1 MSTNRYR
8 VECNQMYFNQV
19 TETFEK
25 GLILGASQFQY
36 GDQFEATAKQVKAV
50 ATSGDVVKI

>member
-1 MSTNRYR
+1 MSRYR

-19 TETFEK
+19 TGTFEK

-36 GDQFEATAKQVKAV
+36 GDQFEATAKQVKTVV
-50 ATSGDVVKI
+50 ASGDVVKI

>member
-1 MSTNRYR
+1 MSRYR
-8 VECNQMYFNQV
+8 VECNQMYFNQI

-36 GDQFEATAKQVKAV
+36 GDQFEATAAQVKTV
-50 ATSGDVVKI
+50 VVSGDAVKI